1 MVFLKD
7 HVAATFGC
15 GVGTACVVDCGHSKT
30 SVSCVEDGISHP
42 ATRVRLPYGG
52 MYLKYETDS
61 TNSVFI

>member
-1 MVFLKD
+1 MG
-7 HVAATFGC
+7 ATFGA

-52 MYLKYETDS
+52 RIEALEIYYEYLKQ
-61 TNSVFI
+61 NS